1 MTTSHHV
8 SDDLLVSYEA
18 GTLAEGWS
26 LAVATHLA
34 LCPECRQRARHA
46 AEIGGALLDAL
57 EPTPMS
63 EEVLDR
69 VLQRIEV
76 PQEPLQRKQSP
87 AVGSAVL
94 PEPLRS
100 YLGGDVD
107 TLRWRQLGTGA
118 QQIIIKTA
126 DAETSV
132 RMLRIGAGKPVP
144 EHGHRGTEL
153 TVVLCGTLV
162 DGDEVFAR
170 GDIEIADEG
179 IEHQPF
185 AGPDE
190 DCICLA
196 VTDAPLRFK
205 SLLVRLAQP
214 FLRI

>member
-1 MTTSHHV
+1 MSTRHHI
-8 SDDLLVSYEA
+8 SDDLLVAYEA

-34 LCPECRQRARHA
+34 LCPECRQRARA
-46 AEIGGALLDAL
+46 AATVGGTLLETIEALPVTESA
-57 EPTPMS
+57 
-63 EEVLDR
+63 LDR
-69 VLQRIEV
+69 VLARID
-76 PQEPLQRKQSP
+76 SP
-87 AVGSAVL
+87 PASDPVSAAIPKDPVL

-107 TLRWRQLGTGA
+107 AITWKRLGTSAHQVLIRTG
-118 QQIIIKTA
+118 
-126 DAETSV
+126 DGETSV
-132 RMLRIGAGKPVP
+132 RMLRIPAGQPVP
-144 EHGHRGTEL
+144 EHGHRGQEL

-170 GDIEIADEG
+170 GDVEIADESV
-179 IEHQPF
+179 EHQPF
-185 AGPDE
+185 AGAGE

-205 SLLVRLAQP
+205 NLIVRLAQP

>member
-34 LCPECRQRARHA
+34 LCPECRQRARDA
-46 AEIGGALLDAL
+46 AAIGGALLDEI
-57 EPTPMS
+57 EPEPVS
-63 EEVLDR
+63 EGALDR
-69 VLQRIEV
+69 LLERIEAG
-76 PQEPLQRKQSP
+76 P
-87 AVGSAVL
+87 AATQAAPAATGSAVL

-100 YLGGDVD
+100 YVGGDAD
-107 TLRWRQLGTGA
+107 TLRWKPLGTGA
-118 QQIIIKTA
+118 HQILIKTA
-126 DAETSV
+126 DSETSV
-132 RMLRIGAGKPVP
+132 RMLRIAAGKPVP

-153 TVVLCGTLV
+153 TVVICGTLI
-162 DGDEVFAR
+162 DGEEVFAR

-185 AGPDE
+185 AGPGE

-205 SLLVRLAQP
+205 NLLVRLAQP